1 MQSSFFSM
9 VMRMRYINRWGLM
22 RNTKTESLAEHTLD
36 VALLAHALAVLGNR
50 RLNRGYDADRTAVLA
65 LYHDV
70 SEIITG
76 DMPTPIKYH
85 SEGLTKAYKQV
96 EQEAGRALMEL
107 LPSDLRTDYHLCFFP
122 REEDSELW
130 RLVKAADKLSALI
143 KCIEEENS
151 GNREFTSAK
160 EATLRSLQEMKMEE
174 VDLFL
179 DEFLPSFSKTLDEQQ
194 RMENF

>member
-22 RNTKTESLAEHTLD
+22 RNTKSESLSEHTLD

-50 RLNRGYDADRTAVLA
+50 RLGKNYNAERTAVLA
-65 LYHDV
+65 LYHDA

-85 SEGLTKAYKQV
+85 SEGLTRAYKQV
-96 EQEAGRALMEL
+96 EQEAGRSLMEL
-107 LPSDLRTDYHLCFFP
+107 LPPDLREEYAPFFHP
-122 REEDSELW
+122 CAEDAELT

-151 GNREFTSAK
+151 GNREFSCAR
-160 EATLRSLQEMKMEE
+160 EATLQTLREMKMAE
-174 VDLFL
+174 VDMFL
-179 DEFLPSFSKTLDEQQ
+179 EEFLPSFSKTLDEQQ
-194 RMENF
+194 NMESL